1 MPRPALRLFSIS
13 IVARTP
19 LAAVG
24 LLFILRTKDLTGS
37 YAAGGLVAGFASV
50 AGALPAPA
58 LGRLVDRRGQ
68 TAVLAASGA
77 LNAVAIAAFALL
89 PDGAPLAAPL
99 LCAAVAGAATPPLG
113 ACLRTL
119 YPALLSGDRLH
130 RAYQLESAALEIT
143 YVAGPLLLLGLAT
156 ATSPRLALL
165 VAAAVLGAGTA
176 AFAASRES
184 LDWRGEAGAA
194 RARGIGA
201 IRSPG
206 LRTILIAVGLAGATF
221 GAVEVAVPAACQASG
236 AKGATGPLLALWGLG
251 SLLGGLLAARGPTP
265 ADGARRL
272 ALLLAGLGAGDLL
285 LVPVSSPAAL
295 APLLLIAG
303 AGVAP
308 LLGTAYGL
316 VDRVAPAGELTEA
329 FAWLS
334 TAIGIGLAAG
344 STAAGALVDASGPGA
359 GFATAAGAG
368 LLAGAITV
376 ARSRSLGE
384 SPAVAATS
392 AA

>member
-1 MPRPALRLFSIS
+1 MPRPVLRLFSIS
-13 IVARTP
+13 ILARTP
-19 LAAVG
+19 LAAIG

-37 YAAGGLVAGFASV
+37 YAAGGLVAGVASV
-50 AGALPAPA
+50 AGAVWAPG
-58 LGRLVDRRGQ
+58 LGRLVDRHGQ

-77 LNAVAIAAFALL
+77 LAVVAIAAFALL

-99 LCAAVAGAATPPLG
+99 VCAAVAGAATPPLG

-156 ATSPRLALL
+156 ATSQRLALL
-165 VAAAVLGAGTA
+165 VGAGVLGAGTA

-184 LDWRGEAGAA
+184 RAWRGEAGAA
-194 RARGIGA
+194 RARGIRA

-206 LRTILIAVGLAGATF
+206 LQTILIAVGLAGATF
-221 GAVEVAVPAACQASG
+221 GAIEVALPAACQAAG
-236 AKGATGPLLALWGLG
+236 AGGATGPLLALWGLG
-251 SLLGGLLAARGPTP
+251 SLLGGLLAARASAP
-265 ADGARRL
+265 ADAARWL
-272 ALLLAGLGAGDLL
+272 ALLLAAIGAGDLL

-308 LLGTAYGL
+308 LLGTAFGL

-334 TAIGIGLAAG
+334 TAIGAGLAAG

-359 GFATAAGAG
+359 GFATAAAAG
-368 LLAGAITV
+368 LLAGAITA
-376 ARSRSLGE
+376 ARRGSLGE
-384 SPAVAATS
+384 NRPLAAAPAA
-392 AA
+392 